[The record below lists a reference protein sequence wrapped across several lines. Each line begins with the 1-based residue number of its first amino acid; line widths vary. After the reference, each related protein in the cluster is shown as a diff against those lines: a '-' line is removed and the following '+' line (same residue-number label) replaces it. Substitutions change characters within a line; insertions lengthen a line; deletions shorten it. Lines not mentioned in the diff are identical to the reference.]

1 MVAEKDAGA
10 KVGILKSAETLPV
23 LLFVGAYSGP
33 GTSSDLLPSISHPH
47 EGVLLMLP
55 HRDFRFHTEW
65 EGVSGYPNKSL
76 AFDAV
81 LIWPLL
87 CFLLVGGPAG
97 KEGLQTTPLPQTT
110 QCKSE
115 FKKCNPQR
123 TTRQNTSDFFGVC
136 KRPGVIPGETAGMSY

>member
-23 LLFVGAYSGP
+23 LPFVGAYSGL

-47 EGVLLMLP
+47 EGCSSCCL
-55 HRDFRFHTEW
+55 TETS
-65 EGVSGYPNKSL
+65 GSIQSGSQSQAIPVSGSL
-76 AFDAV
+76 ASDAV

-97 KEGLQTTPLPQTT
+97 KEGLQTTALPQTN

-115 FKKCNPQR
+115 FKKMQPSENNKAKYQ
-123 TTRQNTSDFFGVC
+123 
-136 KRPGVIPGETAGMSY
+136 